1 MDIMNYV
8 DSSMKTKAMDIKF
21 EGKVYKCMDIV
32 CQYNTVQY
40 ARLLILDLI
49 NETNLQELFTKDISY
64 EKYKEFEKVFLE
76 DVFFLSKGD
85 NRFNNYLIFLVP
97 SEKLIKSKYEIQ
109 KDFQYARKL
118 FLDENEVENY
128 FRDGISLKRYKSN
141 NSFIAYDKQK
151 ILQELYQSRDIVR
164 NLCVLQLRISL
175 LEDNRKPKQMKL
187 QNEMLLRFSG
197 VEGYLGNEKEIYD
210 KEKLKKN
217 SRTVKQEKTKLA
229 YIAGIE
235 KLDIRNYRCFQKCD
249 IPFKK
254 VNLLYGENGV
264 GKTTILEAIELGIT
278 GQNRDNS
285 NNQGAISRVHCIDE
299 DNRSYILSNENLNI
313 DLSDFWY
320 NVKSQNCKEFNELFH
335 RFNYFDTNW
344 VSEFAIEG
352 KPQVNIK
359 QLQKYLGIEKIE
371 NGRQALIFLY
381 EKLEE
386 LAKINL
392 KTNNKKFKSIS
403 SFLDKPQRLIYK
415 RNMEQMMKETN
426 AAIVTCNEQL
436 AKLRDESNVIS
447 IDMVFDK
454 YINKIEELFKLL
466 VAANEFTG
474 LDFHNGE
481 IGAATKTSKNEVQMS
496 QMSTG
501 QKICFALSLM
511 FALFLSLDRAPNIVM
526 LDEPVA
532 NLDDMHML
540 NLLDVLRR
548 MAIAGTQIFFTTAN
562 PDVAKLFR
570 RKFSFLGNDFAFYRI
585 NEIDNNT
592 KIVCEEYS
600 LYKEEAEHQKSIL

>member
-1 MDIMNYV
+1 MHIMNWI
-8 DSSMKTKAMDIKF
+8 DDNMEAKNMEIKF
-21 EGKVYKCMDIV
+21 EGEVYRCIDVI
-32 CQYNTVQY
+32 CQHNNIPYS
-40 ARLLILDLI
+40 RLLILDLI
-49 NETNLQELFTKDISY
+49 NETNLQELFTNDMSY

-76 DVFFLSKGD
+76 DIFFLSRGD
-85 NRFNNYLIFLVP
+85 NRFNIYLIFLMP
-97 SEKLIKSKYEIQ
+97 DEKIIKSKYEIQ
-109 KDFQYARKL
+109 KDFQFARKL
-118 FLDENEVENY
+118 FLDENEMENY

-141 NSFIAYDKQK
+141 NNFIAYDKQK
-151 ILQELYQSRDIVR
+151 ILRELYQSKDIVR
-164 NLCVLQLRISL
+164 DLCGLQLKIGL
-175 LEDNRKPKQMKL
+175 LMDNRKPKQIKL
-187 QNEMLLRFSG
+187 QNEMLLSFSA
-197 VEGYLGNEKEIYD
+197 VEKCLGEEIYS
-210 KEKLKKN
+210 KEKMKKN
-217 SRTVKQEKTKLA
+217 SRVAKQEKRKLS
-229 YIAGIE
+229 YIAEIR
-235 KLDIRNYRCFQKCD
+235 KVDIRNYRCFDKCD

-285 NNQGAISRVHCIDE
+285 NNQDAISRVYCIDE
-299 DNRSYILSNENLNI
+299 ENREYILSNENLNI

-352 KPQVNIK
+352 KTQVNIN

-371 NGRQALIFLY
+371 NGKQALIFLY
-381 EKLEE
+381 EKLAE

-392 KTNNKKFKSIS
+392 RANTKRMKSIT
-403 SFLDKPQRLIYK
+403 SFLDKPQKLIYK
-415 RNMEQMMKETN
+415 RNMEQMMKETS
-426 AAIVTCNEQL
+426 ATIETCNEQL
-436 AKLRDESNVIS
+436 AKLKNESNVIS
-447 IDMVFDK
+447 IDMIFDK
-454 YINKIEELFKLL
+454 HISKIEDLFKLL

-474 LDFHNGE
+474 LDFCNGE
-481 IGAATKTSKNEVQMS
+481 IGALIKSSKNEVKMS

-548 MAIAGTQIFFTTAN
+548 LAIAGTQIFFTTAN

-570 RKFSFLGNDFAFYRI
+570 RKFSFLENDFAFYRI

-600 LYKEEAEHQKSIL
+600 LYKEEAEFQKNIL